1 MYRNIDRIT
10 RWLCLLLVFA
20 LPSEAAAADKADYSV
35 DVDIPYGLNH
45 DPALRKK
52 VQKNAA
58 AILTAMNMA
67 ADLGKGINYSGIDIT
82 QEAKAALNNLWAG
95 KKIVYASFDEDF
107 NTPVSEKVAQN
118 QFGEYELRN
127 IPVLFIDNE
136 NPEDSNYEEIGITF
150 SAQGIIQNVYITIQ
164 REQYNKIVRGMSEV
178 KDENNRLTI
187 LSWMEALATAYHEKD
202 IPWFQKFLSND
213 VLVVTGSRKYTSNGE
228 TFVYKEYD
236 KAGYIEK
243 LRRCFKVNPVIE
255 VKFSDITVMGHSLDE
270 KGRYYAVECIQS
282 WNATHY
288 SDVGRLYVVWD
299 FGHPSGPQIL
309 FRGWT
314 ELDDPTKFN
323 IYQMPL
329 LLE

>member
-107 NTPVSEKVAQN
+107 NTPV
-118 QFGEYELRN
+118 R
-127 IPVLFIDNE
+127 
-136 NPEDSNYEEIGITF
+136 
-150 SAQGIIQNVYITIQ
+150 
-164 REQYNKIVRGMSEV
+164 
-178 KDENNRLTI
+178 
-187 LSWMEALATAYHEKD
+187 
-202 IPWFQKFLSND
+202 
-213 VLVVTGSRKYTSNGE
+213 
-228 TFVYKEYD
+228 
-236 KAGYIEK
+236 
-243 LRRCFKVNPVIE
+243 
-255 VKFSDITVMGHSLDE
+255 
-270 KGRYYAVECIQS
+270 
-282 WNATHY
+282 
-288 SDVGRLYVVWD
+288 
-299 FGHPSGPQIL
+299 
-309 FRGWT
+309 
-314 ELDDPTKFN
+314 
-323 IYQMPL
+323 
-329 LLE
+329 